1 MDIENLFREKVA
13 RYIQLDEAIGS
24 IHIIKINRLSIR
36 SIWKRLALEGFQYIY
51 GPILYLNHLSY
62 MAI

>member
-13 RYIQLDEAIGS
+13 RYIQPEEAISS
-24 IHIIKINRLSIR
+24 IHTIKINRLSIG

-51 GPILYLNHLSY
+51 GPILNLNPLSY
-62 MAI
+62 MTI

>member
-1 MDIENLFREKVA
+1 MELPAFCLFFYARDLFHHNLMDIENLFREKVA

-36 SIWKRLALEGFQYIY
+36 SI
-51 GPILYLNHLSY
+51 
-62 MAI
+62 